1 MLGSFGL
8 VEHWS
13 FLASQQRFAMN
24 IAIEAGNECRNQRW
38 LLQCDPGPPS
48 FQLRDAQRPWMDFTM
63 RSFNVG
69 DVSHGEHKG
78 RKLQACVFSR
88 GVNCIQFEFHSG
100 KLPVARLAIV
110 QRVHVFL
117 DFAKFKVLKTS
128 LSVGFWI
135 VGDATATS
143 HTSVDGWIISMN
155 TSHSWLPTFM
165 PQLFGVLTGQK
176 CWETDTAGCPL
187 LCGCFLCKP
196 KPCKKAPEDLL
207 DVLPNRRRKGNGMQ
221 WDLLAFSAAFDLLF
235 SRSPVYEH
243 LLSGGLAVVSL
254 DLPRNCAVDLSR

>member
-1 MLGSFGL
+1 MFHMESTREENCKLVYSPGGLTVSSLNSIPGSCRLPGSPLFK
-8 VEHWS
+8 
-13 FLASQQRFAMN
+13 
-24 IAIEAGNECRNQRW
+24 EC
-38 LLQCDPGPPS
+38 
-48 FQLRDAQRPWMDFTM
+48 M
-63 RSFNVG
+63 
-69 DVSHGEHKG
+69 
-78 RKLQACVFSR
+78 
-88 GVNCIQFEFHSG
+88 
-100 KLPVARLAIV
+100 
-110 QRVHVFL
+110 VFL
-117 DFAKFKVLKTS
+117 DFAKFKVIKTS
-128 LSVGFWI
+128 LSVGFRI

-221 WDLLAFSAAFDLLF
+221 WDLLAFLAAFDLLF